1 MNQLQLNYLNLKKK
15 MEELKRTEQWE
26 KLEEIEEQFLDAESE
41 LVEWAINQAEKAG
54 MDKKDAEFLKKNWTR
69 NIDKIISLALQLK
82 GGYDK

>member
-15 MEELKRTEQWE
+15 MEELERAEQWE
-26 KLEEIEEQFLDAESE
+26 KLEEIEDQFLDAESE
-41 LVEWAINQAEKAG
+41 LVEWAINQTEKTG

-82 GGYDK
+82 IV